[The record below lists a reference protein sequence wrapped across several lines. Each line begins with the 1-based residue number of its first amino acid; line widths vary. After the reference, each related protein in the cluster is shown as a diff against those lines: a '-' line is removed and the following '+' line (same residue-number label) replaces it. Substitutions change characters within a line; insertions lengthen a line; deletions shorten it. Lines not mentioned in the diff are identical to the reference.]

1 MLGLYA
7 HHGPRTLRVS
17 QRRDAGPLNVTIRQL
32 GDGEGFTIPP
42 GQFAFLL
49 TEEKIEVP
57 NTALAFIS
65 IKAKIKLARSRQ
77 RLWLPRRSR
86 LRGRLI
92 FSVYNAGPVTV
103 HLRQGQPMFLIWFAS
118 LDKPTALARNQPV
131 QESFPPDLISG
142 ISGELQSLAGINKK
156 IKDLDRSLTD
166 RVHSIEREQTYYRF
180 IAIIVVAVLI
190 AMITTWIRDG
200 GGWLVLSRH
209 PLRQFNRS
217 LLPPPRQLVRASNCL
232 PKRPPKR
239 ANFRRL
245 ETSLWWTGASGRRSF
260 CHISSKPSL
269 QPTGIILRRD
279 VPPIWQNHG
288 LALNGIQDQ
297 LVTFARHQRRR
308 DQ

>member
-1 MLGLYA
+1 MATTGFWSGETLKDRLATLVTPFDPERVDCSAYTLTMGRELY
-7 HHGPRTLRVS
+7 VS
-17 QRRDAGPLNVTIRQL
+17 PNDAMQDPLNVTIRQL

-65 IKAKIKLARSRQ
+65 IKAKIKWRGLVNVSGFHVD
-77 RLWLPRRSR
+77 PGF
-86 LRGRLI
+86 RGRLI

-103 HLRQGQPMFLIWFAS
+103 HLRQGQPMFLVWFAS

-156 IKDLDRSLTD
+156 IKDLDKSLTD

-200 GGWLVLSRH
+200 GLARAFSSPAPAVQSQPSSTPAPTGPSK
-209 PLRQFNRS
+209 Q
-217 LLPPPRQLVRASNCL
+217 LPPQAPAKAGKL
-232 PKRPPKR
+232 PP
-239 ANFRRL
+239 L
-245 ETSLWWTGASGRRSF
+245 
-260 CHISSKPSL
+260 
-269 QPTGIILRRD
+269 
-279 VPPIWQNHG
+279 
-288 LALNGIQDQ
+288 
-297 LVTFARHQRRR
+297 
-308 DQ
+308 